1 MTPDLDVRLAARLAT
16 HFDLATIAQCA
27 AALADPDQPQAT
39 LALIH
44 RLGMTLPG
52 HCLFS
57 VNAFR
62 ARTMEV
68 ERLYSSNVQA
78 YPVGGR
84 KQKKATVW
92 GQQVLLDRQLFVGE
106 GDAAIRAA
114 FNDHELMVS
123 LGIHSI
129 INVPVVWRDTCLGV
143 LNFACPMTHIVAP
156 QIAAA
161 RWFGLMAVP
170 AFACCGQPG
179 G

>member
-1 MTPDLDVRLAARLAT
+1 MTPGMEAGLAA
-16 HFDLATIAQCA
+16 HFDLPVIAQCA
-27 AALADPDQPQAT
+27 AALADPDQPRAT
-39 LALIH
+39 LAVIH

-62 ARTMEV
+62 AETMEV
-68 ERLYSSNVQA
+68 ERLYSSNVEA
-78 YPVGGR
+78 YPVAGR
-84 KQKKATVW
+84 KQKKATAW

-114 FNDHELMVS
+114 FDDHELMHS
-123 LGIHSI
+123 LGVHSI
-129 INVPVVWRDTCLGV
+129 INVPVVWRDACLGV
-143 LNFACPMTHIVAP
+143 LNFACPMTHINAP

-170 AFACCGQPG
+170 AFAYCG
-179 G
+179 